1 MSDVMAQQEQTN
13 VNQAADSQLHQ
24 EWVQQAQQ
32 QAPDP
37 VQQQIMEQVQNKQ
50 YENSMKQAEQWSATD
65 FIRNNIKPKVEAQQ
79 NVIDP
84 EIRTLI
90 AQSSIWNPQ
99 KWVEMYNQ
107 VQKLMEG
114 KFMQN
119 DIKTMMFWQEMQQQ
133 FENKTN
139 QWVFEN
145 KAVEKQIK
153 IWDEEVKPED
163 IEKIL
168 KYFEENI
175 PWFNWEGEANKSNAD
190 EVQQWGSWEQTWQWE
205 ASDQSSNVEAPA
217 ASQQWDQNQP
227 TPAISEEV
235 LKAFWTLRGQNI
247 TLSSENQQ
255 LQGTL
260 AQLQQEVRNLNQQ
273 LGTST
278 QLAPEESQ
286 LFSKLRNYVWSP
298 NNSVLRDQAFTEMA
312 TNMEA
317 GFGIPK
323 SDLEELYIK
332 YITKTSNNP
341 LAGKKNLTMADFMK
355 LSVNKKKQ

>member
-1 MSDVMAQQEQTN
+1 
-13 VNQAADSQLHQ
+13 
-24 EWVQQAQQ
+24 
-32 QAPDP
+32 
-37 VQQQIMEQVQNKQ
+37 
-50 YENSMKQAEQWSATD
+50 
-65 FIRNNIKPKVEAQQ
+65 
-79 NVIDP
+79 
-84 EIRTLI
+84 
-90 AQSSIWNPQ
+90 
-99 KWVEMYNQ
+99 
-107 VQKLMEG
+107 
-114 KFMQN
+114 MQN